1 MISGEMEFRSCGSL
15 TIGVELE
22 LQILNSRDYNL
33 ARDAADLLAL
43 LDKSGHP
50 GAVKPE
56 ITESMIELNSSIHR
70 DYRSLLA
77 ELVRIRDVVAEAATR
92 LNVRIAG
99 GGSHPFHKWNERRI
113 YPTERFTHLLE
124 VYGYLA
130 KQFTVFG
137 QHIHIGCPD
146 GNAAIYLTHVL
157 SRYIPHFIALS
168 ASSPFQQGADT
179 SFQSSRLNAVSA
191 FPMSGTMPFVQDWDE
206 FAAYFDRMRGFQIV
220 ESMKDFY
227 WDIRPKPEY
236 GTVEIRVLDTPLT
249 VERAAL
255 LAAYAQMLAHHAFNT
270 QPLPPS
276 ADVYLVYRFNRFQ
289 ACRYGFD
296 ASYVDAH
303 TRRKLPL
310 HQDMLQTLEL
320 LKPHA
325 AEIGASAVFEK
336 LRADVAGRYSDAAQL
351 RALHAKL
358 GSLNDVARCQ
368 SDAWMGRMSAP
379 IPAVQNRITA
389 MQAMIRIGLAGLL
402 A

>member
-1 MISGEMEFRSCGSL
+1 MSSGEMEFRSSDVL
-15 TIGVELE
+15 TMGVELE

-43 LDKSGHP
+43 LDKADHP

-70 DYRSLLA
+70 DHGSLLA
-77 ELVRIRDVVAEAATR
+77 ELLQIRDVVADAATR
-92 LNVRIAG
+92 LNVRVAG
-99 GGSHPFHKWNERRI
+99 GGSHPFHKWSERRI

-146 GNAAIYLTHVL
+146 GNSAIYLTHML

-179 SFQSSRLNAVSA
+179 SFQSSRLNTVSA
-191 FPMSGTMPFVQDWDE
+191 FPLSGTMPFVQSWDE
-206 FAAYFDRMRGFQIV
+206 FAAYFEKMRGFHIV

-255 LAAYAQMLAHHAFNT
+255 LAAYAQTLAHYVFKAR
-270 QPLPPS
+270 PLPAS
-276 ADVYLVYRFNRFQ
+276 ADVYLVYRYNRFQ
-289 ACRYGFD
+289 ACRYGLD
-296 ASYVDAH
+296 ATYIDAY
-303 TRRKLPL
+303 TRQQVPL
-310 HQDMLQTLEL
+310 HQDMLQSMEV

-325 AEIGASAVFEK
+325 AEIGASAALEK
-336 LRADVAGRYSDAAQL
+336 LRAGVTGRYSDAAQL
-351 RALHAKL
+351 RALHGTL

-368 SDAWMGRMSAP
+368 SNEWMGRMIEP
-379 IPAVQNRITA
+379 T
-389 MQAMIRIGLAGLL
+389 
-402 A
+402 